1 VDGSIFSWE
10 EATCCSVALNFFCI
24 AILKRE
30 PGGLCASY
38 RNGEC
43 CWLGVEEPSS
53 QPGGPKVGCWACSLT
68 KPADPGM
75 ATSRALS
82 FFRRHLHTPRGLQP
96 LHACSLHMSLSLT
109 VCAAA
114 IGVSLSTLWPLSSSC
129 LPSTCPG
136 MLNRELCDSSPLAH
150 SHSA

>member
-1 VDGSIFSWE
+1 MENFVGWALRSRPANQ
-10 EATCCSVALNFFCI
+10 EA
-24 AILKRE
+24 
-30 PGGLCASY
+30 
-38 RNGEC
+38 
-43 CWLGVEEPSS
+43 
-53 QPGGPKVGCWACSLT
+53 PKVGCWACSLT

-75 ATSRALS
+75 VATSRALS